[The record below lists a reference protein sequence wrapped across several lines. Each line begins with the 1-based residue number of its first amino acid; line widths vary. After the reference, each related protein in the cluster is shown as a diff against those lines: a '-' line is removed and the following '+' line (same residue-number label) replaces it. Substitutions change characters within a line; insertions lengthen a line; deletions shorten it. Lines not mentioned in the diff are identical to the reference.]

1 MWRVVQLELE
11 RVIGLTTTSPNGLAC
26 NTSTGDL
33 AYLAGCVV
41 VVYNVKANCQTRFLM
56 ASKTPKA
63 FACVAY
69 SNQGGKFLAAG
80 EVIIM
85 QKILYFT
92 ACSTKRFLLF
102 FSFSLLFLVIKQQ
115 WIYFFSDCSQGTNP
129 RSLSGRF
136 QQEHVLLK
144 WGHTNMVFPV
154 FSFLRMVGFELTFKD
169 MITWKWI
176 VCHRVSLSIHCP
188 SLFS

>member
-1 MWRVVQLELE
+1 MCQEFQRCADISVFHKQWNLKGMRGGMWCVVQLELE

-63 FACVAY
+63 FACVTY

-80 EVIIM
+80 EVIII

-92 ACSTKRFLLF
+92 ACSTKCF
-102 FSFSLLFLVIKQQ
+102 FSFFFPFSLLFLVMKQQ
-115 WIYFFSDCSQGTNP
+115 WIFFFSDCSQGTNQ

-144 WGHTNMVFPV
+144 
-154 FSFLRMVGFELTFKD
+154 
-169 MITWKWI
+169 
-176 VCHRVSLSIHCP
+176 
-188 SLFS
+188 

>member
-1 MWRVVQLELE
+1 MCQEFQFCADISVSHKPWNLKGIRGGMWCVVQLELE

-41 VVYNVKANCQTRFLM
+41 VVYNVKANCQTHFLT

-92 ACSTKRFLLF
+92 ACSTKCFVLF
-102 FSFSLLFLVIKQQ
+102 FFLM
-115 WIYFFSDCSQGTNP
+115 S
-129 RSLSGRF
+129 
-136 QQEHVLLK
+136 
-144 WGHTNMVFPV
+144 
-154 FSFLRMVGFELTFKD
+154 SFLGHQTTMD
-169 MITWKWI
+169 
-176 VCHRVSLSIHCP
+176 
-188 SLFS
+188 LFFF

>member
-1 MWRVVQLELE
+1 MCQEFQFCADISVSHKPWNLKGIRGGMWCVVQLELE

-41 VVYNVKANCQTRFLM
+41 VVYNVKANCQTRFLT

-92 ACSTKRFLLF
+92 ACSTKCFVLF
-102 FSFSLLFLVIKQQ
+102 FFPNV
-115 WIYFFSDCSQGTNP
+115 FFSWSSNNNGSIFFLIAVRAPTSGHCLGGFN
-129 RSLSGRF
+129 RS
-136 QQEHVLLK
+136 
-144 WGHTNMVFPV
+144 M
-154 FSFLRMVGFELTFKD
+154 
-169 MITWKWI
+169 
-176 VCHRVSLSIHCP
+176 CC
-188 SLFS
+188 

>member
-1 MWRVVQLELE
+1 MLNNTLRIDTHEEAMCQEFQFCADISVSHKPWNLKGIRGGMWCVVQLELE

-41 VVYNVKANCQTRFLM
+41 VVYNVKANCQTHFLT

-80 EVIIM
+80 ESGHQPAVIVWEVS
-85 QKILYFT
+85 T
-92 ACSTKRFLLF
+92 GACVAEMRTHKYGVSCVQ
-102 FSFSLLFLVIKQQ
+102 FSPN
-115 WIYFFSDCSQGTNP
+115 G
-129 RSLSGRF
+129 
-136 QQEHVLLK
+136 
-144 WGHTNMVFPV
+144 
-154 FSFLRMVGFELTFKD
+154 GF
-169 MITWKWI
+169 
-176 VCHRVSLSIHCP
+176 
-188 SLFS
+188 